1 MPKKKKKK
9 KNHKKKCSPSL
20 AIKEMQFKTTLR
32 FHLTPVRMAVFKNT
46 INIKCWQGCGEKG
59 TLIHCLWEYKL
70 VQPLWRTICRLL
82 KKLNID
88 LPYDPAIPLLGIYL
102 KECDSGYSRGTFIPM
117 FIAALF
123 IIAKLWKQSR
133 CPITDE

>member
-1 MPKKKKKK
+1 
-9 KNHKKKCSPSL
+9 
-20 AIKEMQFKTTLR
+20 
-32 FHLTPVRMAVFKNT
+32 MAVFKNT
-46 INIKCWQGCGEKG
+46 INIKCWQGCGKKG

-70 VQPLWRTICRLL
+70 VQPLWKTICRLL